1 MKQSRTL
8 RLACALALALLTAA
22 LGGCGKD
29 DGVSL
34 EQLAAR
40 ACEIGPQFLGEAE
53 GLSLAQETAWAV
65 EPREGDV
72 DFFGQGDPPWWVQA
86 DGRVSLSFDEPTT
99 TKELAERM
107 ATVLRANGWAPRDPW
122 PGRPEFPFSK
132 TDDLGTWSMIVT
144 YGTKSPP
151 QAQWVTIELTSP
163 HTNKDPVDPGAK
175 FGYLEDDYGC
185 NL

>member
-34 EQLAAR
+34 EQLATR
-40 ACEIGPQFLGEAE
+40 SCEIGTRLLTESD
-53 GLSLAQETAWAV
+53 GLKLFQKNAWAV

-86 DGRVSLSFDEPTT
+86 DGDIELSPDEPVKP
-99 TKELAERM
+99 KELAERI
-107 ATVLRANGWAPRDPW
+107 AAVLEANGWTPKNPW
-122 PGRPEFPFSK
+122 PGRIELPFTR
-132 TDDLGTWSMIVT
+132 TDELGTWTINIT
-144 YGTKSPP
+144 YSVEPP
-151 QAQWVTIELTSP
+151 PIAQRVGISLTSP

-175 FGYLEDDYGC
+175 FGYLEDDYGR
-185 NL
+185 NR